1 MIYADFGNISVPE
14 KNRKQNPEEIYKEK
28 YKKNMLLA
36 VMAITQHVLIVR
48 LVMKILKTLLNVES
62 IIILILMVI
71 SK

>member
-36 VMAITQHVLIVR
+36 VMAIT
-48 LVMKILKTLLNVES
+48 
-62 IIILILMVI
+62 
-71 SK
+71 